1 MITHNLS
8 VLYGLLVL
16 GLAILLPA
24 PSALANDIEI
34 SNEPTWVTP
43 LSIPK
48 TIQYPASD
56 IQNGTHYLILDV
68 QVRACDKQPL
78 HTYQHYAEHIVNQN
92 GVTENSQINISYDPS
107 YQALQLH
114 ALRIIRKGK
123 AIDKINSARMK
134 ILQREEE
141 LERLIYSGQHTL
153 NIILDDVR
161 VGDTIEYSF
170 SRIGSNPVYQDLFA
184 FKHSLS
190 WSVPVGAF
198 QLRVLWEKPKPLHHK
213 VTRSKLRV
221 QQTKTA
227 TGMEYRLTD
236 HNIAALAEED
246 NTPGWYIP
254 WGEISFSE
262 LESWDEVVKWGTG
275 LYQDAWQSNEELDQI
290 AADIESSSDSDIQKI
305 SKALRFVQDEIRYL
319 GIELGE
325 NSHRPS
331 PAYETLQRRYG
342 DCKDKTVL
350 FITLLKKLGINAH
363 PALVNTEL
371 EDALTEHLPSTQA
384 FNHVITLVEHQS
396 RRWWLDPTRTYQFG
410 SIDSIHQPDFGT
422 ALVLKAGNRQLQ
434 DMDSMN
440 RRHGINI
447 NDHFILSKDTS
458 KPITFTSSSVYMGWN
473 AERQRNRI
481 AGIGQTKLQKEY
493 VEFFQ
498 YYYPDIF
505 SSQNL
510 TTQDDEQFN
519 QLKIS
524 EQYQI
529 PNFWYDDKDNQ
540 RFTADFYP
548 NGLSSYLDVPSEP
561 ARKDPLYLTYP
572 HRLDQTILIEFE
584 TDNWSFDNQNFKEDN
599 PFFTFRYKATFAA
612 SDKVLK
618 LHYHYQTKTDSIPA
632 EGYKE
637 YREALKRVQDY
648 LGYGI
653 YQNYP
658 ADGDDG

>member
-1 MITHNLS
+1 
-8 VLYGLLVL
+8 
-16 GLAILLPA
+16 
-24 PSALANDIEI
+24 
-34 SNEPTWVTP
+34 
-43 LSIPK
+43 
-48 TIQYPASD
+48 
-56 IQNGTHYLILDV
+56 
-68 QVRACDKQPL
+68 
-78 HTYQHYAEHIVNQN
+78 
-92 GVTENSQINISYDPS
+92 
-107 YQALQLH
+107 
-114 ALRIIRKGK
+114 IIRKGK

-290 AADIESSSDSDIQKI
+290 AADIESSGDSDIQKI

-422 ALVLKAGNRQLQ
+422 ALVLKPGNRQLQ

-510 TTQDDEQFN
+510 IMQDDEQFN

-529 PNFWYDDKDNQ
+529 PNFWYNDKDNQ

-658 ADGDDG
+658 ADADDG